1 MKLDEYATN
10 VDPDEVAHNKPCGS
24 TLFGLYSL
32 YFHYDI
38 PQGKHLLKIL
48 QTFILLSIYIA
59 IQGQLSAVIGLR
71 FEQVD
76 ANIINA
82 DQCLHY
88 LFRYTCLRNISLL
101 VLDTCSELSAWSAR
115 QLLACK
121 SELSVC

>member
-1 MKLDEYATN
+1 MSH
-10 VDPDEVAHNKPCGS
+10 VDLHCLA
-24 TLFGLYSL
+24 F
-32 YFHYDI
+32 FHYI
-38 PQGKHLLKIL
+38 FIMTYLFKLL
-48 QTFILLSIYIA
+48 QTFLLLFIYIA

-82 DQCLHY
+82 DQSLHFLLRNTCLH
-88 LFRYTCLRNISLL
+88 NITLL